1 MFDLD
6 ITQILLRLPAIIIA
20 FAFHE
25 FAHAFAADKLGDNT
39 PRLQGRLTL
48 SPLVHLD
55 PIGLIMIL
63 ISPIGWAKPVQVN
76 PRNFKNYRRDDTIVS
91 FAGPL
96 ANLSIAIAFA
106 IILKVFYIL
115 NLFGI
120 LGSDVG
126 TNFNL
131 ILQYI
136 IQINVTLFVLNM
148 LPIPPLDGSSIL
160 ENLTNIGRSDVY
172 QTIKR
177 YSFVIIIILLLTNIL
192 DVIIIVPS
200 GVILSFIYKVLML
213 F

>member
-192 DVIIIVPS
+192 DVINIVPS